1 MKRTITIAP
10 VSRAKGT
17 TVILHGKYI
26 NTKLNKTVN
35 ILTNGNVIFEECGQG
50 EKTKN
55 IAITDQNPE
64 FTFTW
69 NDSAESDDL
78 ANAKG
83 ILEAHAWS
91 KSSEIECPGNDNLVR
106 PMFKMVDKTEKVST
120 DVKLLKQKGRVY
132 NIITNFS
139 TKKMRDI
146 AFFVGLNPIN
156 DSPEEIF
163 LKLIDFEKGKLMEDP
178 AQFINTL
185 TTPDMNYIVVAK
197 KAILYNIIETK
208 EKQYYINTE
217 LIGGSFNDVLAYC
230 KSYKQQFD
238 FITKEVSKVD
248 VLPVD
253 IDWDEPVKD
262 IIGMTQKI
270 EQPIEKSIEVVKEK
284 SDAEADKE
292 KDSNM
297 DELKAIGK
305 KLGIKSWQVMGKE
318 RLVEEIEKVKE
329 RAEYPV
335 LEEEP
340 A

>member
-10 VSRAKGT
+10 ISREKGT
-17 TVILHGKYI
+17 TVILHGKYR
-26 NTKLNKTVN
+26 NTKANTIVN
-35 ILTNGNVIFEECGQG
+35 ILTNGNVISKECGEG

-55 IAITDQNPE
+55 IPITDQNPE

-69 NDSAESDDL
+69 EDSKDSR
-78 ANAKG
+78 G

-106 PMFKMVDKTEKVST
+106 AMFKMVDKTEKVST

-132 NIITNFS
+132 NIINNFS
-139 TKKMRDI
+139 TKEMRDI

-156 DSPEEIF
+156 ESPEEIF

-178 AQFINTL
+178 TQFLNTL
-185 TTPDMNYIVVAK
+185 TTPDMDYIVVAK

-230 KSYKQQFD
+230 KSNKQQFD
-238 FITKEVSKVD
+238 FIMEEVSKVD

-253 IDWDEPVKD
+253 IDWDAPVKD
-262 IIGMTQKI
+262 IIGMVKKI
-270 EQPIEKSIEVVKEK
+270 EQPAPPIEKSIETAKEV
-284 SDAEADKE
+284 SDAVADKE
-292 KDSNM
+292 QDSNM

-305 KLGIKSWQVMGKE
+305 KLGIPSYWTMKKE
-318 RLVEEIEKVKE
+318 TLAAKIDEVKAKAALPVVEKE
-329 RAEYPV
+329 LA
-335 LEEEP
+335 
-340 A
+340 